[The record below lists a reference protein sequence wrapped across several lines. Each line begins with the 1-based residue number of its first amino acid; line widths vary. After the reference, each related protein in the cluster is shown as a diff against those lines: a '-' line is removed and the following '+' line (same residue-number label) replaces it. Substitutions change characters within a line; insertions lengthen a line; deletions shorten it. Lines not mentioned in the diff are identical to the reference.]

1 MQELTLDLVA
11 RFPLPGMALPGQLS
25 FSPDGKTLAFLHS
38 RDGSLAREL
47 WGLDVATGGRR
58 ILFAPPDP
66 GATEEN
72 VSREEALRRE
82 RQRLLATGVTHYA
95 WAEEGDTLL
104 VPLRGELWVVTGGK
118 QTSVAQGT
126 IDPHLSRD
134 GTKVAFVRDG
144 DLQVVDIASGEEKRL
159 TRDAQPGVTNG
170 LAEYA
175 AQEEMGRSTGFWWSR
190 DGKWIAYEQADER
203 HIPLFQIPHW
213 GTDVLSVEEHRYPF
227 AGGANAKVR
236 LGVISTDGG
245 PTTWMDLDD
254 AEYLARVAWH
264 PDGRLFVQLQ
274 TRDQRRL
281 ELRAYDPR
289 TGKGTTLLVETST
302 YWVNLHHDL
311 RFVPT
316 TGEFLWA
323 SERTGF
329 KQLYL
334 YEGDGTLVR
343 AVTRGDWPVDAVCG
357 FDPVGR
363 RVAFTAGRQPVE
375 KQVFQAGLEA
385 GEPVPLTPD
394 PGFHDAVFSRDLKT
408 WVDRH
413 ESLDRA
419 PSLTLRGPQREIHPA
434 TLPTIDLVRP
444 ELFSFRNR
452 AGTLLQGMLYK
463 PAKMPAPLVV
473 AVYGGPGVQMVQ
485 DSWTNRVDLRAQYL
499 AKLGFAVM
507 KVDNRG
513 SSRRGLEFEGAI
525 AERMGTVEV
534 DDQVDGVRHAQAKG
548 WVDGDRVGVYGWSY
562 GGYLTLMC
570 LLKAAEVFKVG
581 VAGAPATH
589 WDGYDTHY
597 TERYM
602 RRPQDNPAGYRE
614 GSVIE
619 HVGKLRGKLLL
630 VHGMVDENV
639 HFRHTTR
646 LIQALSKA
654 GRPYD
659 LLAFPEERH
668 FPRAEKDRRDMEERI
683 VEYFRLHL

>member
-11 RFPLPGMALPGQLS
+11 RFPRPGMAFPGKLS

-38 RDGSLAREL
+38 RDGSLARKL
-47 WGLDVATGGRR
+47 WGLDVATGVRR
-58 ILFAPPDP
+58 ILFAPPGA
-66 GATEEN
+66 GATDEN

-82 RQRLLATGVTHYA
+82 RQRLLETGVTHYA

-118 QTSVAQGT
+118 QASVAQGA

-144 DLQVVDIASGEEKRL
+144 DLHVVDLASGRERRL

-175 AQEEMGRSTGFWWSR
+175 AQEEMGRSTGFWWSG
-190 DGKWIAYEQADER
+190 DGKWLAYEQADER
-203 HIPLFQIPHW
+203 HIPVFQIPHW
-213 GTDVLSVEEHRYPF
+213 GTDALSVEEHRYPF
-227 AGGANAKVR
+227 AGAANAKVK
-236 LGVISTDGG
+236 LGVVSAEGG
-245 PTTWMDLDD
+245 PTTWMDLGD

-281 ELRAYDPR
+281 ELKAYDPR
-289 TGKGTTLLVETST
+289 TGNGTTLLVETST
-302 YWVNLHHDL
+302 YWVNLHDDL

-323 SERTGF
+323 SERTGL

-334 YEGDGTLVR
+334 YKGDGTLVR
-343 AVTRGDWPVDAVCG
+343 AVTQSDWPVDAVSG

-363 RVAFTAGRQPVE
+363 RVAFTADRRSVE
-375 KQVFQAGLEA
+375 KQVFQAGLDE
-385 GEPVPLTPD
+385 GDPVPITQE
-394 PGFHDAVFSRDLKT
+394 PGFHDAVFSRDFTT

-419 PSLTLRGPQREIHPA
+419 PSLTLRRPQREIHPA
-434 TLPTIDLVRP
+434 APPTLDLVRP

-463 PAKMPAPLVV
+463 PAKLPAPLVV
-473 AVYGGPGVQMVQ
+473 AVYGGPRVQIVQ
-485 DSWTNRVDLRAQYL
+485 NSWANTVDLRAQYL

-534 DDQVDGVRHAQAKG
+534 DDQVDGVRHAQAEG
-548 WVDGDRVGVYGWSY
+548 WVDGGRVGVYGWSY

-570 LLKAAEVFKVG
+570 LLKAADVFKVG
-581 VAGAPATH
+581 VAGAPVTH

-614 GSVIE
+614 GSVME

-630 VHGMVDENV
+630 VHGMVDENA

-659 LLAFPEERH
+659 LLAYPEERH
-668 FPRAEKDRRDMEERI
+668 MPRAEKDRRDMEERI
-683 VEYFRLHL
+683 VAYFRLHL